1 MPRVQLRNHK
11 VHYQQ
16 TGQGPDIVLIHGLSC
31 NIAFWWFHVAAHLAH
46 SHRVTAIDLRGHG
59 FSGMTETGYRAVD
72 LAGDVAALLEHLDLR
87 RTHVIGHSYGGAVSA
102 SLAAER
108 PDLVAELTLADAWLP
123 SLQPIPPIQGVAE
136 WAATRARA
144 EARGIEIDAHL
155 PLVVRGLFSELLDE
169 IDFLASDHDEH
180 ALHRGADHWE
190 DGARPPGAAQP
201 GGWRGS
207 RIAGLWAGAGTRAG
221 LAAGLGAGVGAGG
234 GPRFLRR
241 GAAGGPMQPSAAPRI
256 DRMTAEARAARRQ
269 ALQGALMMTG
279 SPGQPSQAVRRW
291 HDLMHDSHARTEF
304 LDVTGIE
311 APALRDIRGDVR
323 LVYGARSAYRPTAD
337 ALQDLLPR
345 ARLQIVPR
353 ASHYF
358 PLLRPQALL
367 RALEDRFEPT
377 ALRGKP
383 NAPRL
388 RLIAARKEVPVPA
401 PNLTGP
407 PLTPTPLTPT
417 LLNAATLT
425 AGPPSDVPVLA
436 RVTEKGAPRA

>member
-1 MPRVQLRNHK
+1 MPRVQLRDHK

-16 TGQGPDIVLIHGLSC
+16 TGQGPDVVLIHGLSC
-31 NIAFWWFHVAAHLAH
+31 NIAFWWFHVAEFLAH

-59 FSGMTETGYRAVD
+59 FSGMTQTGYRAVD
-72 LAGDVAALLEHLDLR
+72 LAGDVATLLDHLDIK
-87 RTHVIGHSYGGAVSA
+87 RTHVVGHSFGGAVSA

-123 SLQPIPPIQGVAE
+123 SLQPIPPLQGVAE
-136 WAATRARA
+136 WAVTRARA
-144 EARGIEIDAHL
+144 EARGIEIDPHL

-180 ALHRGADHWE
+180 AVYRGADHWD
-190 DGARPPGAAQP
+190 DGKGPPQAGQP

-207 RIAGLWAGAGTRAG
+207 RIAGLWAGAGARSA
-221 LAAGLGAGVGAGG
+221 LGAAS
-234 GPRFLRR
+234 PRFFRR
-241 GAAGGPMQPSAAPRI
+241 GAAGGPIPQTPLAAQSAAVKT
-256 DRMTAEARAARRQ
+256 DRMTPEAREARRQ

-291 HDLMHDSHARTEF
+291 HELMHNTHARTEF
-304 LDVTGIE
+304 LDMTGIE
-311 APALRDIRGDVR
+311 APVLRDIRGEVR

-337 ALQDLLPR
+337 ALLGLLPR

-367 RALEDRFEPT
+367 KAFEDRFDSVPQRDASKT
-377 ALRGKP
+377 
-383 NAPRL
+383 PRL
-388 RLIAARKEVPVPA
+388 RLIAQRAEVP
-401 PNLTGP
+401 LT
-407 PLTPTPLTPT
+407 LR
-417 LLNAATLT
+417 T
-425 AGPPSDVPVLA
+425 AMAQTPSDEPVLA
-436 RVTEKGAPRA
+436 RLPDKGAPRA